1 MLQFS
6 IINNKTHKFYENHKI
21 KVPKDKIDNLN
32 IGQKA

>member
-6 IINNKTHKFYENHKI
+6 IINNKTHKNHKI